1 MEKSYYCA
9 EQVGQMQATYDA
21 LVMLKMIH
29 DAGCDIVN
37 DPINYYCYDFGDQY
51 PIFIKCLKRVFG
63 DFTTTFEGQ
72 NEHWQE
78 VNTYRIPF
86 PELSHFFA
94 IVGSQESGRYAAKF
108 NKKMK
113 QTCDYLEFEMEGLV
127 AGNCLHIT
135 LTGSYGILSSFLK
148 VLLEIRQEVLQVIRD
163 HKSRITAGARNV
175 VLLQMVYERLGSV
188 PQVSV
193 GDRTTAV
200 FSRIIEHLGGSSNGV
215 DAESLTFDEMRTML
229 KDVLDQATI
238 NRKGEAA

>member
-1 MEKSYYCA
+1 
-9 EQVGQMQATYDA
+9 MQATYDA

-37 DPINYYCYDFGDQY
+37 DPINYYCYEFGDQY

-78 VNTYRIPF
+78 VNTYRLPF
-86 PELSHFFA
+86 PELAHFLA
-94 IVGSQESGRYAAKF
+94 IVGNQESGRYVAKF
-108 NKKMK
+108 NKMMKM
-113 QTCDYLEFEMEGLV
+113 TCDFLEFEMEGLV

-163 HKSRITAGARNV
+163 HKSRIAVGTRNI
-175 VLLQMVYERLGSV
+175 VLLKMVYERLGTV

-193 GDRTTAV
+193 GAPTTYV
-200 FSRIIEHLGGSSNGV
+200 FSRIIDHLQGDLGGV
-215 DAESLTFDEMRTML
+215 AAENLTFDSMRTML
-229 KDVLDQATI
+229 ADVLDRTTI
-238 NRKGEAA
+238 NRKDEAA